1 MYTNKEIWRVT
12 YPIFLG
18 LLAQNVINVTDTAF
32 LGRVGEVALGAAA
45 MGGLLYICVYTIAFG
60 FSVGSQ
66 ILIARRNGEGNYRAV
81 GPIMWQG
88 TAFSFGM
95 AVCLLILM
103 YFSAAPLIRLLITS
117 DSIYGATYEFFTW
130 RIWGFLFAFV
140 NVMFRGLYI
149 GITRTKVLTMNAVV
163 MALVNVV
170 LDYALVFGELG
181 LPEMG
186 IRGAALASVIA
197 EASSLLF
204 FLLYTYYKV
213 DLKKYGLNRFGQF
226 DLSMVLRILRISCF
240 TMVQY
245 FLAMA
250 IWFVFFMALERLGQR
265 QLAVANIVR
274 SVYVVLL
281 IPVQALSTTA
291 NTLVSNLIGA
301 GGSSGVVT
309 LLHKISRMSFLIM
322 VVCVGL
328 CVAFP
333 GSILSVYTNEEALL
347 VESVSALYVVCGAML
362 IASLANVYFNGIS
375 GTGNT
380 QAALVLEIFVQV
392 FYALYIIVVGM
403 VIQAPVDVCFTTE
416 VIYYVLMLG
425 SSLIYLKKQ
434 NGRTKRF
441 EHTDFFVILHAGNF

>member
-1 MYTNKEIWRVT
+1 MYTNKESWRVT
-12 YPIFLG
+12 YPLFLG
-18 LLAQNVINVTDTAF
+18 RVAQNVINVTDTAF

-181 LPEMG
+181 FPEMG
-186 IRGAALASVIA
+186 VRGAALASVIA

-380 QAALVLEIFVQV
+380 QAALVLEVFVQV

-425 SSLIYLKKQ
+425 SSLIYLKKAKWQ
-434 NGRTKRF
+434 NKK
-441 EHTDFFVILHAGNF
+441 I

>member
-1 MYTNKEIWRVT
+1 MACYLSYFSGPVGAECDKCDR
-12 YPIFLG
+12 YG
-18 LLAQNVINVTDTAF
+18 L

-88 TAFSFGM
+88 TAFCFGM

-186 IRGAALASVIA
+186 VRGAALASVIA

-380 QAALVLEIFVQV
+380 QAALVLEVFVQV

-425 SSLIYLKKQ
+425 SSLIYLKKAKWQ
-434 NGRTKRF
+434 NKK
-441 EHTDFFVILHAGNF
+441 I

>member
-181 LPEMG
+181 FPEMG
-186 IRGAALASVIA
+186 VRGAALASVIA

-328 CVAFP
+328 CVVFP

-380 QAALVLEIFVQV
+380 QAALVLEVFVQV
-392 FYALYIIVVGM
+392 FYALYIIIVGM

-425 SSLIYLKKQ
+425 SSLIYLKKAKWQ
-434 NGRTKRF
+434 NKK
-441 EHTDFFVILHAGNF
+441 I

>member
-81 GPIMWQG
+81 GPVMWQG

-140 NVMFRGLYI
+140 NVMFRGFYI

-163 MALVNVV
+163 MALVNVI

-186 IRGAALASVIA
+186 VRGAALASVIA

-380 QAALVLEIFVQV
+380 QAALVLEVFVQV

-425 SSLIYLKKQ
+425 SSLVYLKKAKWQ
-434 NGRTKRF
+434 NKK
-441 EHTDFFVILHAGNF
+441 I

>member
-186 IRGAALASVIA
+186 VRGAALASVIA

-240 TMVQY
+240 TMIQY

-380 QAALVLEIFVQV
+380 QAALVLEVFVQV

-425 SSLIYLKKQ
+425 SSLIYLKKAKWQ
-434 NGRTKRF
+434 NKK
-441 EHTDFFVILHAGNF
+441 I

>member
-186 IRGAALASVIA
+186 VRGAALASVIA

-403 VIQAPVDVCFTTE
+403 VIQASVDVCFTTE

-425 SSLIYLKKQ
+425 SSLIYLKKAKWQ
-434 NGRTKRF
+434 NKK
-441 EHTDFFVILHAGNF
+441 I

>member
-1 MYTNKEIWRVT
+1 MYTNKEIWHVT

-32 LGRVGEVALGAAA
+32 LGRVGEVALGASA

-81 GPIMWQG
+81 GPVMWQG

-95 AVCLLILM
+95 AVCLLALM
-103 YFSAAPLIRLLITS
+103 YFSAGPLIRLLITS
-117 DSIYGATYEFFTW
+117 DSIYEATYEFFVW

-149 GITRTKVLTMNAVV
+149 GITRTKVLTLNAVV

-170 LDYALVFGELG
+170 LDYGLVFGELG

-186 IRGAALASVIA
+186 VRGAALASVIA
-197 EASSLLF
+197 EASSLVF

-226 DLSMVLRILRISCF
+226 DMAMVMRILRISCF

-265 QLAVANIVR
+265 QLAIANIVR

-281 IPVQALSTTA
+281 IPVQALSTSA

-301 GGSSGVVT
+301 GGVAGVLT
-309 LLHKISRMSFLIM
+309 LLHKIARMSFLIM
-322 VVCVGL
+322 VVCVAL

-333 GSILSVYTNEEALL
+333 ESILSVYTNEEALWH
-347 VESVSALYVVCGAML
+347 ESVSALYVVCGAML
-362 IASLANVYFNGIS
+362 ISSLANVYFNGIS

-380 QAALVLEIFVQV
+380 QAALVLEVCVQV
-392 FYALYIIVVGM
+392 FYALYVVGVGM
-403 VIQAPVDVCFTTE
+403 ILQAPVDICFTTE
-416 VIYYVLMLG
+416 VIYYILMLTF
-425 SSLIYLKKQ
+425 SLIYLKKAKWQ
-434 NGRTKRF
+434 NK
-441 EHTDFFVILHAGNF
+441 

>member
-186 IRGAALASVIA
+186 VRGAALASVIA

-213 DLKKYGLNRFGQF
+213 YLKKYGLNRFGQF

-380 QAALVLEIFVQV
+380 QAALVLEVFVQV

-425 SSLIYLKKQ
+425 SSLIYLKKAKWQ
-434 NGRTKRF
+434 NKK
-441 EHTDFFVILHAGNF
+441 I

>member
-163 MALVNVV
+163 MPLVNVI

-186 IRGAALASVIA
+186 VRGAALASVIA

-380 QAALVLEIFVQV
+380 QAALVLEVFVQV

-425 SSLIYLKKQ
+425 SSLIYLKKAKWQ
-434 NGRTKRF
+434 NKK
-441 EHTDFFVILHAGNF
+441 I

>member
-88 TAFSFGM
+88 TVFSFGM

-163 MALVNVV
+163 MALVNVI

-186 IRGAALASVIA
+186 VRGAALASVIA

-380 QAALVLEIFVQV
+380 QAALVLEVFVQV

-425 SSLIYLKKQ
+425 SSLIYLKKAKWQ
-434 NGRTKRF
+434 NKK
-441 EHTDFFVILHAGNF
+441 I

>member
-117 DSIYGATYEFFTW
+117 GSIYGATYEFFTW

-186 IRGAALASVIA
+186 VRGAALASVIA

-380 QAALVLEIFVQV
+380 QAALVLEVFVQV

-425 SSLIYLKKQ
+425 SSLIYLKKAKWQ
-434 NGRTKRF
+434 NKK
-441 EHTDFFVILHAGNF
+441 I

>member
-130 RIWGFLFAFV
+130 RMWGFLFAFV

-181 LPEMG
+181 FPEMG
-186 IRGAALASVIA
+186 VRGAALASVIA

-380 QAALVLEIFVQV
+380 QAALVLEVFVQV

-425 SSLIYLKKQ
+425 SSLIYLKKAKWQ
-434 NGRTKRF
+434 NKK
-441 EHTDFFVILHAGNF
+441 I

>member
-103 YFSAAPLIRLLITS
+103 YFSAATLIRLLITS

-186 IRGAALASVIA
+186 VRGAALASVIA

-281 IPVQALSTTA
+281 IPVQTLSTTA

-380 QAALVLEIFVQV
+380 QAALVLEVFVQV

-425 SSLIYLKKQ
+425 SSLIYLKKAKWQ
-434 NGRTKRF
+434 NKK
-441 EHTDFFVILHAGNF
+441 I

>member
-186 IRGAALASVIA
+186 VRGAALASVIA

-362 IASLANVYFNGIS
+362 IASLANVYCNGIS

-380 QAALVLEIFVQV
+380 QAALVLEVFVHV

-403 VIQAPVDVCFTTE
+403 VIQASVDVCFTTE

-425 SSLIYLKKQ
+425 SSLIYLKKAKWQ
-434 NGRTKRF
+434 NKK
-441 EHTDFFVILHAGNF
+441 I

>member
-88 TAFSFGM
+88 TTFSFGM

-186 IRGAALASVIA
+186 VRGAALASVIA

-380 QAALVLEIFVQV
+380 QAALVLEVFVQV

-403 VIQAPVDVCFTTE
+403 VIQASVDVCFTTE

>member
-81 GPIMWQG
+81 GLIMWQG

-186 IRGAALASVIA
+186 VRGAALASVIA

-380 QAALVLEIFVQV
+380 QAALVLEVFVQV

-425 SSLIYLKKQ
+425 SSLIYLKKAKWQ
-434 NGRTKRF
+434 NKK
-441 EHTDFFVILHAGNF
+441 I

>member
-117 DSIYGATYEFFTW
+117 NSIYGATYEFFTW
-130 RIWGFLFAFV
+130 RIWGFLFTFV

-186 IRGAALASVIA
+186 VRGAALASVIA

-380 QAALVLEIFVQV
+380 QAALVLEVFVQV

-425 SSLIYLKKQ
+425 SSLIYLKKAKWQ
-434 NGRTKRF
+434 NKK
-441 EHTDFFVILHAGNF
+441 I

>member
-186 IRGAALASVIA
+186 VRGAALASVIA
-197 EASSLLF
+197 EASSLIF

-380 QAALVLEIFVQV
+380 QAALVLEVFVQV

-434 NGRTKRF
+434 MAEQK
-441 EHTDFFVILHAGNF
+441 DLSILIFL

>member
-103 YFSAAPLIRLLITS
+103 YFSAATLIRLLITS

-186 IRGAALASVIA
+186 VRGAALASVIA

-380 QAALVLEIFVQV
+380 QAALVLEVFVQV

-425 SSLIYLKKQ
+425 SSLIYLKKAKWQ
-434 NGRTKRF
+434 NKK
-441 EHTDFFVILHAGNF
+441 I

>member
-95 AVCLLILM
+95 AACLLILM

-186 IRGAALASVIA
+186 VRGAALASVIA

-380 QAALVLEIFVQV
+380 QAALVLEVFVQV

-425 SSLIYLKKQ
+425 SSLIYLKKAKWQ
-434 NGRTKRF
+434 NKK
-441 EHTDFFVILHAGNF
+441 I

>member
-181 LPEMG
+181 LPEMVV
-186 IRGAALASVIA
+186 RGAALASVIA

-328 CVAFP
+328 CVVFP

-380 QAALVLEIFVQV
+380 QAALVLEVFVQV
-392 FYALYIIVVGM
+392 FYALYIIIVGM

-425 SSLIYLKKQ
+425 SSLIYLKKAKWQ
-434 NGRTKRF
+434 NKK
-441 EHTDFFVILHAGNF
+441 I

>member
-186 IRGAALASVIA
+186 VRGAALASVIA
-197 EASSLLF
+197 EASSLIF

-328 CVAFP
+328 CVASP
-333 GSILSVYTNEEALL
+333 GSILSVYTNEEVLL

-380 QAALVLEIFVQV
+380 QAALVLEVFVQV
-392 FYALYIIVVGM
+392 FYALYIIIVGM

-425 SSLIYLKKQ
+425 SSLIYLKKAKWQ
-434 NGRTKRF
+434 NKK
-441 EHTDFFVILHAGNF
+441 I

>member
-1 MYTNKEIWRVT
+1 MYTNKEIWQVT

-32 LGRVGEVALGAAA
+32 LGRVGEVALGASA

-81 GPIMWQG
+81 GPVMWQG
-88 TAFSFGM
+88 SAFSLGM
-95 AVCLLILM
+95 GACLLALM
-103 YFSAAPLIRLLITS
+103 YFAAEPLIRLLITS
-117 DSIYGATYEFFTW
+117 DSIYKATYEFFVW

-149 GITRTKVLTMNAVV
+149 GITRTKVLTLNAVV

-170 LDYALVFGELG
+170 LDYGLVFGELG

-186 IRGAALASVIA
+186 VRGAALASVIA
-197 EASSLLF
+197 EASSLVF

-226 DLSMVLRILRISCF
+226 DWTMVWRILRISCF

-265 QLAVANIVR
+265 QLAIANIVR

-281 IPVQALSTTA
+281 IPVQALSTSA

-301 GGSSGVVT
+301 GGVAGVLT
-309 LLHKISRMSFLIM
+309 LLHKIARMSFLIM
-322 VVCVGL
+322 VVCVAL

-333 GSILSVYTNEEALL
+333 ESILSVYTNEEALWH
-347 VESVSALYVVCGAML
+347 ESVSALYVVCGAML
-362 IASLANVYFNGIS
+362 ISSLANVYFNGIS

-380 QAALVLEIFVQV
+380 QAALALEVCVQV
-392 FYALYIIVVGM
+392 FYALYVVGVGM
-403 VIQAPVDVCFTTE
+403 ILQAPVDICFTTE
-416 VIYYVLMLG
+416 VIYYILMLTF
-425 SSLIYLKKQ
+425 SLIYLKKAKWQ
-434 NGRTKRF
+434 NKK
-441 EHTDFFVILHAGNF
+441 I

>member
-1 MYTNKEIWRVT
+1 MYTNKEIWHVT

-32 LGRVGEVALGAAA
+32 LGRVGEVALGASA

-81 GPIMWQG
+81 GPVMWQG
-88 TAFSFGM
+88 SAFSFGM
-95 AVCLLILM
+95 GACLLALM
-103 YFSAAPLIRLLITS
+103 YFAAEPLIRLLITS
-117 DSIYGATYEFFTW
+117 DSIYEATYEFFVW

-149 GITRTKVLTMNAVV
+149 GITRTKVLTLNAVV

-170 LDYALVFGELG
+170 LDYGLVFGELG

-186 IRGAALASVIA
+186 VRGAALASVIA
-197 EASSLLF
+197 EASSLVF

-226 DLSMVLRILRISCF
+226 DWTMVWRILRISCF

-265 QLAVANIVR
+265 QLAIANIVR

-281 IPVQALSTTA
+281 IPVQALSTSA

-301 GGSSGVVT
+301 GGVAGVLT
-309 LLHKISRMSFLIM
+309 LLYKIARMSFLIM
-322 VVCVGL
+322 VVCVAL

-333 GSILSVYTNEEALL
+333 ESILSVYTNEEALL
-347 VESVSALYVVCGAML
+347 HESVSALYVVCGAML
-362 IASLANVYFNGIS
+362 ISSLANVYFNGIS

-380 QAALVLEIFVQV
+380 QAALVLEVCVQV
-392 FYALYIIVVGM
+392 FYALYVVGVGM
-403 VIQAPVDVCFTTE
+403 ILQAPVDICFTTE
-416 VIYYVLMLG
+416 VIYYILMLTF
-425 SSLIYLKKQ
+425 SLIYLKKAKWQ
-434 NGRTKRF
+434 NKK
-441 EHTDFFVILHAGNF
+441 I

>member
-18 LLAQNVINVTDTAF
+18 LLVQNVINVTDTAF

-81 GPIMWQG
+81 GPVMWQG

-163 MALVNVV
+163 MALVNVI

-186 IRGAALASVIA
+186 VRGAALASVIA

-380 QAALVLEIFVQV
+380 QAALVLEVFVQV

-425 SSLIYLKKQ
+425 SSLIYLKKAKWQ
-434 NGRTKRF
+434 NKK
-441 EHTDFFVILHAGNF
+441 I

>member
-186 IRGAALASVIA
+186 VRGAALASVIA

-403 VIQAPVDVCFTTE
+403 VIQ
-416 VIYYVLMLG
+416 L
-425 SSLIYLKKQ
+425 SLIHISEPT
-434 NGRTKRF
+434 RRS
-441 EHTDFFVILHAGNF
+441 

>member
-186 IRGAALASVIA
+186 VRGAALASVIA
-197 EASSLLF
+197 EASSLIF

-333 GSILSVYTNEEALL
+333 GGILSVYTNEEALL

-380 QAALVLEIFVQV
+380 QAALVLEVFVQV

-425 SSLIYLKKQ
+425 SSLIYLKKAKWQ
-434 NGRTKRF
+434 NKK
-441 EHTDFFVILHAGNF
+441 I

>member
-186 IRGAALASVIA
+186 VRGAALASVIA

>member
-181 LPEMG
+181 LPKMG
-186 IRGAALASVIA
+186 VRGAALASVIA
-197 EASSLLF
+197 EASSLIF

-380 QAALVLEIFVQV
+380 QAALVLEVFVQV
-392 FYALYIIVVGM
+392 FYVLYIIIVGM

-425 SSLIYLKKQ
+425 SSLIYLKKAKWQ
-434 NGRTKRF
+434 NKK
-441 EHTDFFVILHAGNF
+441 I

>member
-1 MYTNKEIWRVT
+1 MYTNKEIWHVT

-32 LGRVGEVALGAAA
+32 LGRVGEVALGASA

-81 GPIMWQG
+81 GPVMWQG
-88 TAFSFGM
+88 SAFSFGM
-95 AVCLLILM
+95 GACLLVLM
-103 YFSAAPLIRLLITS
+103 YFAGEPLIRLLITS
-117 DSIYGATYEFFTW
+117 DSIYEATYEFFVW

-149 GITRTKVLTMNAVV
+149 GITRTKVLTLNAVV

-170 LDYALVFGELG
+170 LDYGLVFGELG

-186 IRGAALASVIA
+186 VRGAALASVIA

-226 DLSMVLRILRISCF
+226 DWTMVWRILRISCF

-265 QLAVANIVR
+265 QLAIANIVR

-281 IPVQALSTTA
+281 IPVQALSTSA

-301 GGSSGVVT
+301 GGVAGVLT
-309 LLHKISRMSFLIM
+309 LLHKIARMSFLIM
-322 VVCVGL
+322 VVCVAL

-333 GSILSVYTNEEALL
+333 ESILSVYTNEEALWH
-347 VESVSALYVVCGAML
+347 ESVSALYVVCGAML
-362 IASLANVYFNGIS
+362 ISSLANVYFNGIS

-380 QAALVLEIFVQV
+380 QAALVLEVCVQV
-392 FYALYIIVVGM
+392 FYALYVVGVGM
-403 VIQAPVDVCFTTE
+403 ILQAPVDICFTTE
-416 VIYYVLMLG
+416 VIYYILMLTF
-425 SSLIYLKKQ
+425 SLIYLKKAKWQ
-434 NGRTKRF
+434 NKK
-441 EHTDFFVILHAGNF
+441 I

>member
-1 MYTNKEIWRVT
+1 MYTNKEIWHVT

-32 LGRVGEVALGAAA
+32 LGRVGEVALGASA

-81 GPIMWQG
+81 GPVMWQG

-95 AVCLLILM
+95 AVCLLALM
-103 YFSAAPLIRLLITS
+103 YFSAGPLIRLLITS
-117 DSIYGATYEFFTW
+117 DSIYEATYEFFVW

-149 GITRTKVLTMNAVV
+149 GITRTKVLTLNAVV

-170 LDYALVFGELG
+170 LDYGLVFGELG

-186 IRGAALASVIA
+186 VRGAALASVIA
-197 EASSLLF
+197 EASSLVF

-226 DLSMVLRILRISCF
+226 DMAMVMRILRISCF

-265 QLAVANIVR
+265 QLAIANIVR

-281 IPVQALSTTA
+281 IPVQALSTSA

-301 GGSSGVVT
+301 GGVAGVLT
-309 LLHKISRMSFLIM
+309 LLHKIARMSFLIM
-322 VVCVGL
+322 VVCVAL

-333 GSILSVYTNEEALL
+333 ESILSVYTNEEALWH
-347 VESVSALYVVCGAML
+347 ESVSALYVVCGAML
-362 IASLANVYFNGIS
+362 ISSLANVYFNGIS

-380 QAALVLEIFVQV
+380 QAALVLEVCVQV
-392 FYALYIIVVGM
+392 FYALYVVGVGM
-403 VIQAPVDVCFTTE
+403 ILQAPVDICFTTE
-416 VIYYVLMLG
+416 VIYYILMLTF
-425 SSLIYLKKQ
+425 SLIYLKKAKW
-434 NGRTKRF
+434 T
-441 EHTDFFVILHAGNF
+441 E

>member
-88 TAFSFGM
+88 TAFSFGI

-186 IRGAALASVIA
+186 VRGAALASVIA

-380 QAALVLEIFVQV
+380 QAALVLEVFVQV

-416 VIYYVLMLG
+416 LIYYVLMLG
-425 SSLIYLKKQ
+425 SSLIYLKKAKWQ
-434 NGRTKRF
+434 NKK
-441 EHTDFFVILHAGNF
+441 I

>member
-1 MYTNKEIWRVT
+1 M
-12 YPIFLG
+12 
-18 LLAQNVINVTDTAF
+18 
-32 LGRVGEVALGAAA
+32 GEVALGAAA

-163 MALVNVV
+163 MALVNVI

-186 IRGAALASVIA
+186 VRGAALASVIA

-380 QAALVLEIFVQV
+380 QAALVLEVFVQV

-425 SSLIYLKKQ
+425 SSLIYLKKAKWQ
-434 NGRTKRF
+434 NKK
-441 EHTDFFVILHAGNF
+441 I

>member
-186 IRGAALASVIA
+186 VRGAALASVIA

-250 IWFVFFMALERLGQR
+250 IWFVFFMAIERLGQR
-265 QLAVANIVR
+265 QLAIANIVR
-274 SVYVVLL
+274 SVYIVLL

-291 NTLVSNLIGA
+291 NTLVSNLIGS
-301 GGSSGVVT
+301 GGTSMVVK
-309 LLHKISRMSFLIM
+309 LLHKIANMSFFIM
-322 VVCVGL
+322 VGCVVL
-328 CVAFP
+328 CVLFP
-333 GSILSVYTNEEALL
+333 QVILSVYTNEEALL
-347 VESVSALYVVCGAML
+347 HESVSALYVVCGAML
-362 IASLANVYFNGIS
+362 ISSMANVYFNGIS

-380 QAALVLEIFVQV
+380 QAALVLEIFVQT

-403 VIQAPVDVCFTTE
+403 VFQAPVDVCFTTE
-416 VIYYVLMLG
+416 LIYYTLMLTA
-425 SSLIYLKKQ
+425 SLVYLKKAQWQ
-434 NGRTKRF
+434 NKK
-441 EHTDFFVILHAGNF
+441 I